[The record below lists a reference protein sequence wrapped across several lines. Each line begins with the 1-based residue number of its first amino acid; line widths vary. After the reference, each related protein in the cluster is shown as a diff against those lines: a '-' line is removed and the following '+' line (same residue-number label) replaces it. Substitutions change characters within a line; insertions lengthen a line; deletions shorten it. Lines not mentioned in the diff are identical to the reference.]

1 MSCLI
6 RCGDQYVHFDRKS
19 KIKLGPKV
27 CAKTF
32 EEQKAK
38 NLIKNPPNSLKKYK
52 FEIEPLIEG
61 KTECEIKQEQILQRA
76 AEHAKKTGCYTE
88 LKENLIVEVKP
99 EVKQEEKTENKSTIK
114 EEDHNNNIDNWLKKL
129 HSCNGIKE
137 EARERME
144 YLYKKLSLIDQAQ
157 DVFLHVIENNEHPN
171 ASMAYKER
179 MKLSE
184 IRRKRRQIKNELA
197 VVQMIISHN
206 TSSKLYERMVAVSES
221 IQNPQNI
228 NVKYTNELTDDLM
241 NQFERM

>member
-1 MSCLI
+1 M
-6 RCGDQYVHFDRKS
+6 HFDRKS

-99 EVKQEEKTENKSTIK
+99 EVKQEEKTENQPIIK
-114 EEDHNNNIDNWLKKL
+114 EDHNNNINNWLKKL

-157 DVFLHVIENNEHPN
+157 DVFLHVIESNEHPN

-228 NVKYTNELTDDLM
+228 NIKYTNELTDDLL

>member
-6 RCGDQYVHFDRKS
+6 RYNYQYVYIDSES
-19 KIKLGPKV
+19 KMKLGSKV
-27 CAKTF
+27 RAKVF
-32 EEQKAK
+32 DDQKAK
-38 NLIKNPPNSLKKYK
+38 NLIKNPPKNMRLYK
-52 FEIEPLIEG
+52 FELEPLTEG
-61 KTECEIKQEQILQRA
+61 KTEQEIKQEQILQRA

-88 LKENLIVEVKP
+88 LKENLIVEAKP
-99 EVKQEEKTENKSTIK
+99 EVKQEKKIENQPIIK
-114 EEDHNNNIDNWLKKL
+114 ENHNNNIDNWLKKL

-157 DVFLHVIENNEHPN
+157 DVFLHVIESNEHPN

-184 IRRKRRQIKNELA
+184 IRKKRRQIKNELV
-197 VVQMIISHN
+197 VVQMIISNN
-206 TSSKLYERMVAVSES
+206 TSSKLYERMIAVSEN

-228 NVKYTNELTDDLM
+228 NIKYTNELADDLM

>member
-99 EVKQEEKTENKSTIK
+99 EVKQKEKIENQLIIK
-114 EEDHNNNIDNWLKKL
+114 EDHNNNIDNWLKKL

-137 EARERME
+137 EAKERME

-157 DVFLHVIENNEHPN
+157 DVFLHVIESNEHPN

-184 IRRKRRQIKNELA
+184 IRKKRRQIKNELA
-197 VVQMIISHN
+197 VVQMIISNN

-228 NVKYTNELTDDLM
+228 NIKYTNELTDDLIS
-241 NQFERM
+241 QFERM

>member
-27 CAKTF
+27 CAKIF

-52 FEIEPLIEG
+52 FEIEPLTEG
-61 KTECEIKQEQILQRA
+61 KTEQEIKQEQILQRA
-76 AEHAKKTGCYTE
+76 TEHAKKIGCYTE
-88 LKENLIVEVKP
+88 LKENLIEEAKP
-99 EVKQEEKTENKSTIK
+99 ERKARGKIENKPIIK

-157 DVFLHVIENNEHPN
+157 DVFLHVIESNEHQN

-179 MKLSE
+179 MKLSK
-184 IRRKRRQIKNELA
+184 IRKKRRQIKNELA
-197 VVQMIISHN
+197 VVQMIISNN

-228 NVKYTNELTDDLM
+228 NIKYTNELTNDLI

>member
-99 EVKQEEKTENKSTIK
+99 EVKQEEKTENQPIIK
-114 EEDHNNNIDNWLKKL
+114 EDHNNNINNWLKKL

-157 DVFLHVIENNEHPN
+157 DVFLHVIESNEHPN

-179 MKLSE
+179 MKLSK
-184 IRRKRRQIKNELA
+184 IRKKRRQIKNELA

-228 NVKYTNELTDDLM
+228 NIKYTNELTDDLIS
-241 NQFERM
+241 QFERM

>member
-19 KIKLGPKV
+19 KIKLGPKI

-38 NLIKNPPNSLKKYK
+38 NLIKNPPNNLKKYK
-52 FEIEPLIEG
+52 FEIEPLFEG
-61 KTECEIKQEQILQRA
+61 KTECEIKQEQILKRA

-88 LKENLIVEVKP
+88 LKENLIVEAKP
-99 EVKQEEKTENKSTIK
+99 EIKQEEKIENQPIIK
-114 EEDHNNNIDNWLKKL
+114 EDHNNNIDNWLKKL

-157 DVFLHVIENNEHPN
+157 DVFLHVIESNEHPN

-179 MKLSE
+179 MKLSK

-228 NVKYTNELTDDLM
+228 NIKYTNELTDDLIS
-241 NQFERM
+241 QFERM

>member
-19 KIKLGPKV
+19 KIKLGPKI

-38 NLIKNPPNSLKKYK
+38 NLIKNPPNNLKKYK

-88 LKENLIVEVKP
+88 LKENLIVEAKP
-99 EVKQEEKTENKSTIK
+99 EVKQKEKIENQPIIK
-114 EEDHNNNIDNWLKKL
+114 EDHNNNIDNWLKKL

-137 EARERME
+137 EAKERME

-157 DVFLHVIENNEHPN
+157 DVFLHVIESNEHPN

-184 IRRKRRQIKNELA
+184 IRKKRRQIKNELA
-197 VVQMIISHN
+197 VVQMIISNN

-221 IQNPQNI
+221 IQNPRNI
-228 NVKYTNELTDDLM
+228 NIKYTNELTDDLLS
-241 NQFERM
+241 QFEGM

>member
-6 RCGDQYVHFDRKS
+6 RCGDQYIHFDSRS
-19 KIKLGPKV
+19 KIKFGPKV
-27 CAKTF
+27 CAKVF

-38 NLIKNPPNSLKKYK
+38 NLIKNPPNNLRKYK

-61 KTECEIKQEQILQRA
+61 KTECEIKQEQILQKA
-76 AEHAKKTGCYTE
+76 AEHAKKIGCYTE
-88 LKENLIVEVKP
+88 LKENLIEEEKSEVKK
-99 EVKQEEKTENKSTIK
+99 EVKIENKPIIK
-114 EEDHNNNIDNWLKKL
+114 EEDCSNSIDNWLNKL
-129 HSCNGIKE
+129 RSCNGIKE

-184 IRRKRRQIKNELA
+184 IRKKRRQIKNELT
-197 VVQMIISHN
+197 VVQIILSHN
-206 TSSKLYERMVAVSES
+206 ISSKLYERMIDMSES
-221 IQNPQNI
+221 IQNPKNI
-228 NVKYTNELTDDLM
+228 NVKYTNELTDDLI

>member
-99 EVKQEEKTENKSTIK
+99 EVKQEEKTENQPIIK
-114 EEDHNNNIDNWLKKL
+114 EDHNNNINNWPKKL

-157 DVFLHVIENNEHPN
+157 DVFLHVIESNEHPN

-228 NVKYTNELTDDLM
+228 NIKYTNELTDDLL

>member
-19 KIKLGPKV
+19 KIKLGPKI

-38 NLIKNPPNSLKKYK
+38 NLIKNPPNNLKKYK
-52 FEIEPLIEG
+52 FEIEPLFEG

-76 AEHAKKTGCYTE
+76 AEHAKKIGCYTE
-88 LKENLIVEVKP
+88 LKENLIVEAKP
-99 EVKQEEKTENKSTIK
+99 EVKQEEKIENQPIIK
-114 EEDHNNNIDNWLKKL
+114 EDHNNSINNWLKKL

-157 DVFLHVIENNEHPN
+157 DVFLHVIESNEHPN

>member
-6 RCGDQYVHFDRKS
+6 RYGDQYVHFDRKS
-19 KIKLGPKV
+19 KIKLGTKI

-38 NLIKNPPNSLKKYK
+38 NLIKNPPNSMKKLK
-52 FEIEPLIEG
+52 FEIEPLLEG

-88 LKENLIVEVKP
+88 LKENLIVEAKP
-99 EVKQEEKTENKSTIK
+99 EVKQEEKIENQPIIK
-114 EEDHNNNIDNWLKKL
+114 EDHNNNIDNWLKKL

-157 DVFLHVIENNEHPN
+157 DVFLHVIESNEHPN

-184 IRRKRRQIKNELA
+184 IRKKRRQIKNELA
-197 VVQMIISHN
+197 VVQMIISNN

-221 IQNPQNI
+221 IQNPRNI
-228 NVKYTNELTDDLM
+228 NIKYTNELTDDLLS
-241 NQFERM
+241 QFEGM

>member
-99 EVKQEEKTENKSTIK
+99 EVKQEEKTENQPIIK
-114 EEDHNNNIDNWLKKL
+114 EDHNNNINNWLKKL

-157 DVFLHVIENNEHPN
+157 DVFLHVIESNEHPN

-179 MKLSE
+179 MKLSK
-184 IRRKRRQIKNELA
+184 IRKKRRQIKNELA
-197 VVQMIISHN
+197 VVQMIISNN
-206 TSSKLYERMVAVSES
+206 TSSKLYERMVAVSEN

-228 NVKYTNELTDDLM
+228 NIKYTNELTDDLI

>member
-99 EVKQEEKTENKSTIK
+99 EVKQEEKTENQPIIK
-114 EEDHNNNIDNWLKKL
+114 EDHNNNINNWLKKL

-157 DVFLHVIENNEHPN
+157 DVFLHVIESNEHPN

-228 NVKYTNELTDDLM
+228 NIKYTNELTDDLIS
-241 NQFERM
+241 QFERM

>member
-19 KIKLGPKV
+19 KIKLGPKI

-38 NLIKNPPNSLKKYK
+38 NLIKNPPNNLKKYK
-52 FEIEPLIEG
+52 FEIEPLFEG

-88 LKENLIVEVKP
+88 LKENLIVEAKP
-99 EVKQEEKTENKSTIK
+99 EVRQEEKIENKLIIK
-114 EEDHNNNIDNWLKKL
+114 EDHNNNIDNWLKKL

-171 ASMAYKER
+171 AFMAYKER
-179 MKLSE
+179 MKLFE
-184 IRRKRRQIKNELA
+184 IRKKRRQIKNELA
-197 VVQMIISHN
+197 VVQMIVSHN
-206 TSSKLYERMVAVSES
+206 TSSKLYERMVAISES
-221 IQNPQNI
+221 IQNPKNI
-228 NVKYTNELTDDLM
+228 DIKYTNELTDDLM
-241 NQFERM
+241 SQFERM

>member
-1 MSCLI
+1 M
-6 RCGDQYVHFDRKS
+6 HFDRKS

-99 EVKQEEKTENKSTIK
+99 EVKQEEKTENQPIIK
-114 EEDHNNNIDNWLKKL
+114 EDHNNNINNWLKKL

-157 DVFLHVIENNEHPN
+157 DVFLHVIESNEHPN

-179 MKLSE
+179 MKLSK
-184 IRRKRRQIKNELA
+184 IRKKRRQIKNELA

-228 NVKYTNELTDDLM
+228 NIKYTNELTDDLIS
-241 NQFERM
+241 QFERM

>member
-99 EVKQEEKTENKSTIK
+99 EVKQEEKTENQPIIK
-114 EEDHNNNIDNWLKKL
+114 EDHNNNINNWLKKL

-157 DVFLHVIENNEHPN
+157 DVFLHVIESNEHPN

-179 MKLSE
+179 MKLSK

-228 NVKYTNELTDDLM
+228 NIKYTNELTDDLIS
-241 NQFERM
+241 QFERM

>member
-99 EVKQEEKTENKSTIK
+99 EVKQEEKTENQPIIK
-114 EEDHNNNIDNWLKKL
+114 EDHNNNINNWLKKL

-184 IRRKRRQIKNELA
+184 IRKKRRQIKNELA
-197 VVQMIISHN
+197 VVQMIISNN

-221 IQNPQNI
+221 IQNPRNI
-228 NVKYTNELTDDLM
+228 NIKYTNELTDDLLS
-241 NQFERM
+241 QFEGM